1 MHRYFPHTPAEI
13 EEMLARCGMK
23 ELRDLYSDVPDELKL
38 KAPYNLPAEMSE
50 TEVRGF
56 FIFPIPPLSCLILFQ
71 SIPYSSVT
79 VYSISRLRV
88 TQHSPLIPC
97 STQIFCGNMDCSLLI
112 VTYS

>member
-56 FIFPIPPLSCLILFQ
+56 LQQPGKR
-71 SIPYSSVT
+71 T
-79 VYSISRLRV
+79 
-88 TQHSPLIPC
+88 TKKHKA
-97 STQIFCGNMDCSLLI
+97 FCFAGGGFL
-112 VTYS
+112 